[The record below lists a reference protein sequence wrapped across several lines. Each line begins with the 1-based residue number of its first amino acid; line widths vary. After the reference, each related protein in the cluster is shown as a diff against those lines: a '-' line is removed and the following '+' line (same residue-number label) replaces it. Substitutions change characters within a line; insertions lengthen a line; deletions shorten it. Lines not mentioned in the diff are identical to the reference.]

1 MDKVSDWRIQ
11 EERDPVLENYNFEN
25 PRLKGDLGL
34 EEIAE
39 FEGET
44 NVLQITPKESASENE
59 YLPYYTAL
67 EHVSGIE
74 IPGEP
79 TEIGLMVN
87 GNGGW
92 GRIIFEFT
100 DAKGQTWTS
109 IGAAQGGDPP
119 HWMND
124 WMSKE
129 DIERMGE
136 LQIGDW
142 NTNDAWQ
149 RSRINFEGWRYLRFP
164 MPGNYPGEGYHWPY
178 SSQWRHTGDGIVYYP
193 IKFTRLILET
203 PQKVLRMKEFKPV
216 ARKDIYLKDLMVTYR
231 PPEEAF
237 VAE

>member
-1 MDKVSDWRIQ
+1 MKFADILEQLSNACGVAGREEEVRTLMKELLTPNVDEIREDKLGNIIGVKKGKKDAPTLMFAAHMD
-11 EERDPVLENYNFEN
+11 
-25 PRLKGDLGL
+25 
-34 EEIAE
+34 
-39 FEGET
+39 
-44 NVLQITPKESASENE
+44 
-59 YLPYYTAL
+59 
-67 EHVSGIE
+67 
-74 IPGEP
+74 
-79 TEIGLMVN
+79 EIGLMVN

-100 DAKGQTWTS
+100 DANGQTWTS
-109 IGAAQGGDPP
+109 IGAAQSGDPP

-129 DIERMGE
+129 DIERMGD

-178 SSQWRHTGDGIVYYP
+178 SSQWRHTGDGIVHYP
-193 IKFTRLILET
+193 IKFTRLIVET
-203 PQKVLRMKEFKPV
+203 PQKILRMKEFKPV
-216 ARKDIYLKDLMVTYR
+216 ARPEIYLKDLMVTYR

-237 VAE
+237 AAE